1 MRTRATEELTRG
13 PDKGYSQPK
22 LPWYREI
29 TWEQWCVLAGAWGVW
44 ALDAID
50 FLMIT
55 FALPD
60 IARAFNVSLSA
71 TSLLLLAAFGVRW
84 LGGLLVGGL
93 SDRIGRKVPLLIVL
107 TWFTVCTAL
116 TGLAWSFAAI
126 VVFRLLLG
134 FGMAP
139 GFSLGVTMVAESWP
153 EKYRALGIGFLDSGW
168 GIGSIGAAAIYG
180 LVYPH
185 FGWLG
190 MFFVGIIPAILLG
203 LLISYLVPEAP
214 LWKEARARR
223 VSRADDQNPIAAL
236 FRVYP
241 GRIAFLPVLMLVLC
255 FGSWPFQGLFPTFL
269 RSHDFTTS
277 VITWI
282 TMTSAVGQIVGF
294 FFSGIIAQRFGRR
307 NGLTLMIVLGTLGLC
322 VLLAVVDRFVNA
334 AAAAFF
340 AGFMLVGSSGI
351 WGTILAENLPSEVR
365 AAGVGFLYNFG
376 VIGGG
381 IAPYVVLSSLR
392 RFDINMP
399 TGIALFTVIPTIL
412 ATVLLRFTR
421 ETRDVRIAEI

>member
-1 MRTRATEELTRG
+1 MHSEATEELTRG
-13 PDKGYSQPK
+13 PDRAYSQPN

-29 TWEQWCVLAGAWGVW
+29 TWEQWCVMAGAWSVW

-55 FALPD
+55 FVLSD
-60 IARAFNVSLSA
+60 IAKAFDVSLRA

-84 LGGLLVGGL
+84 LGGLLLGGL

-107 TWFTVCTAL
+107 AWFTTCTAL
-116 TGLAWSFAAI
+116 TGLSWSFASI

-153 EKYRALGIGFLDSGW
+153 EKHRALGIGILDSGW
-168 GIGSIGAAAIYG
+168 GIGSIGAATIYG

-185 FGWLG
+185 FGWRG
-190 MFFVGIIPAILLG
+190 MFFVGIIPAVLIG
-203 LLISYLVPEAP
+203 LFISYRVPESP
-214 LWKEARARR
+214 LWKESRARR
-223 VSRADDQNPIAAL
+223 VSTANDQNPIAAL

-241 GRIAFLPVLMLVLC
+241 GRVAFLTVLMLVLC

-269 RSHDFTTS
+269 KSLDFSSS
-277 VITWI
+277 VITWM
-282 TMTSAVGQIVGF
+282 TMTSAAGQIVGF
-294 FFSGIIAQRFGRR
+294 FFSGIIAQLFGRG
-307 NGLTLMIVLGTLGLC
+307 NGLTLMLMLGTLTVC
-322 VLLAVVDRFVNA
+322 ILLAVVNSFVSA
-334 AAAAFF
+334 EAAAFF
-340 AGFMLVGSSGI
+340 AGFLLVGSSGI

-365 AAGVGFLYNFG
+365 AAGVGFLYNLG
-376 VIGGG
+376 VVGGG

-392 RFDINMP
+392 RFEISMR
-399 TGIALFTVIPTIL
+399 TGISLFTIISTIL
-412 ATVLLRFTR
+412 AAVILRFAR
-421 ETRDVRIAEI
+421 ETRDVRLS

>member
-1 MRTRATEELTRG
+1 MSTRATEELTRS
-13 PDKGYSQPK
+13 PDKGYRQPN

-29 TWEQWCVLAGAWGVW
+29 TWEQWCVMAGAWSVW

-50 FLMIT
+50 FLMVT
-55 FALPD
+55 FVLAD
-60 IARAFNVSLSA
+60 IARAFDVSLRA

-84 LGGLLVGGL
+84 VGGLLIGGL

-107 TWFTVCTAL
+107 AWFTTCTAL
-116 TGLAWSFAAI
+116 TGLSWSFASI

-153 EKYRALGIGFLDSGW
+153 ERHRALGIGILDSGW
-168 GIGSIGAAAIYG
+168 GVGSIGAATIYG

-185 FGWLG
+185 FGWRG
-190 MFFVGIIPAILLG
+190 MFFVGIIPAILVG
-203 LLISYLVPEAP
+203 LFISYRVPESP
-214 LWKEARARR
+214 LWKEARARQ
-223 VSRADDQNPIAAL
+223 VSASGDQNPIVSL

-241 GRIAFLPVLMLVLC
+241 GRVAFLTILMLVLC

-269 RSHDFTTS
+269 KSLYFSPS
-277 VITWI
+277 VITWM

-294 FFSGIIAQRFGRR
+294 FFSGIIAQRFGRG
-307 NGLTLMIVLGTLGLC
+307 NGLTLMLVLGTLGLC
-322 VLLAVVDRFVNA
+322 ILLAVVNSFVSA

-392 RFDINMP
+392 RFEISMP
-399 TGIALFTVIPTIL
+399 TGIALFTIIPTIL
-412 ATVLLRFTR
+412 ATILLRFTR
-421 ETRDVRIAEI
+421 ETRGVRIS